1 METVKVITI
10 TVTELNEMIR
20 RAVADEF
27 AQRLGPIQSQG
38 LNGGTNEEYLDTAR
52 VCEELHISTQTFR
65 KYRKLRRIPFIQR
78 GRKIYVKRSDLDAF
92 QEANRIAARR

>member
-10 TVTELNEMIR
+10 TVNELEEIVR

-27 AQRLGPIQSQG
+27 AQHFGAVQSKGQ
-38 LNGGTNEEYLDTAR
+38 NGDSKEEYLDTTR

-65 KYRKLRRIPFIQR
+65 KYRKQRRIPFIQR

>member
-10 TVTELNEMIR
+10 TVNELDEIIR

-27 AQRLGPIQSQG
+27 AQRFGPIQSQM
-38 LNGGTNEEYLDTAR
+38 LNGDSNEEYLDTSR

-65 KYRKLRRIPFIQR
+65 KYRQERRIPFIQR

-92 QEANRIAARR
+92 QNANRIDARR